1 MVDVPLSSVS
11 SVTDRGS
18 GGNRSYGGKQE
29 RRPATPGRLP
39 VVAQDEVRLHA
50 GRGIALQVLRER
62 VLAATRSQLELDVA
76 PAPRLSAAEAMPT
89 VGDFLSRLLS
99 EQNQVARLRAG
110 AWEATRIRRA
120 IVEALQGGAAE
131 TLDLL
136 EHSGR
141 FEPESVQVI
150 VEVLAEFGQRL
161 SAFTSAGDGS
171 R

>member
-1 MVDVPLSSVS
+1 MVDVPLGSVS
-11 SVTDRGS
+11 SVTDRGA

-29 RRPATPGRLP
+29 RRPAGPGRLP
-39 VVAQDEVRLHA
+39 VVANDEVRLHA

-62 VLAATRSQLELDVA
+62 VLAATRAQLELEST
-76 PAPRLSAAEAMPT
+76 PPPRLPIDEAMPT
-89 VGDFLSRLLS
+89 VGEFLSRLLS

-110 AWEATRIRRA
+110 SWDGPRVRRA
-120 IVEALQGGAAE
+120 IVEAMQSGAADA
-131 TLDLL
+131 LDLL

-161 SAFTSAGDGS
+161 AAFAAVDGP